1 VKISAF
7 IFLSLTG
14 FFTVQPLMS
23 SLGVLGSAPVAKAGH
38 CCSKMM
44 KCPKKSHPSDKERKC
59 SGDGCNPFMA
69 CAYGNFFVMVEGRM
83 DLSSVAPD
91 KERWALLNDC
101 RLSAGLSESWHPP
114 EDNSFNI
121 G

>member
-1 VKISAF
+1 MKIVAF
-7 IFLSLTG
+7 IFLALVG

-23 SLGVLGSAPVAKAGH
+23 SLGMLGSEPMAKATH
-38 CCSKMM
+38 CCGKMM
-44 KCPKKSHPSDKERKC
+44 KCPKKSHPAGNDRKC
-59 SGDGCNPFMA
+59 AGDGCNPFMA

-83 DLSSVAPD
+83 DLSPGAPE
-91 KERWALLNDC
+91 KERKMLLNDN

-114 EDNSFNI
+114 EGFSFHI